1 MYKVLSAGKSSLAAG
16 IRGFCFYLWTLTL
29 SLPLFV
35 TMLVMAPFVMLF
47 DKVRQ
52 APSCLYL
59 CFILVPMADSTS
71 THP

>member
-1 MYKVLSAGKSSLAAG
+1 MPSAGKSSFAAG

-52 APSCLYL
+52 APLCLYL
-59 CFILVPMADSTS
+59 
-71 THP
+71 